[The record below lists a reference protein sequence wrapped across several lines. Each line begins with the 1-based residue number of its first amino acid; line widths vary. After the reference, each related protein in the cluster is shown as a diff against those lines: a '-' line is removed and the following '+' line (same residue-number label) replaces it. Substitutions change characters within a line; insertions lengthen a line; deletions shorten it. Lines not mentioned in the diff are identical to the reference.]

1 VGEETIGQSIRR
13 IIRQKGVTAEVRLA
27 PIEYPGECRRDLAAR
42 CERAARGDERID
54 LAAHDILDPL
64 QGVAAT
70 AAAGIEAAER
80 LVA

>member
-1 VGEETIGQSIRR
+1 VDRR
-13 IIRQKGVTAEVRLA
+13 AGAQ
-27 PIEYPGECRRDLAAR
+27 
-42 CERAARGDERID
+42 RAARGDERID